1 MYYQKIFL
9 NMKMKNIYHLDIEL
23 EILDEIKE
31 IFHKKTSFNLICQ
44 QKFLQKTQISLLIN
58 LKPKKMR

>member
-23 EILDEIKE
+23 EILDEINE
-31 IFHKKTSFNLICQ
+31 IFHKKTSFNLIFQ

>member
-23 EILDEIKE
+23 EILDEINE

>member
-44 QKFLQKTQISLLIN
+44 QKFLQKTHISLLIN

>member
-23 EILDEIKE
+23 EILDEINE
-31 IFHKKTSFNLICQ
+31 IFHKKTNFNLI
-44 QKFLQKTQISLLIN
+44 IIN
-58 LKPKKMR
+58 